1 MKKRFT
7 IKAITCLILI
17 ILSTVLISCNND
29 GGSVETE
36 AVPESSTQHTH
47 EWGEWTVAN
56 KATCASEGRSE
67 RVCACGEKDTK
78 ALQTVAHTS
87 NDWIVDKEATL
98 RESGK
103 KHQVCS
109 VCNERFNEKTIP
121 LITVDLLPGIT
132 DVYQDQSRPNYN
144 LANCRNLK
152 GNPVVVLIFIDDNE
166 SHWTKEEVTTFTQE
180 HILVG
185 LDYLEKN
192 ARKWGVDLDFTIES
206 YSTALSGYKIKYE
219 GTVNRNLYNGGSTKD
234 VLDKAAQDIG
244 CDSNWELY
252 SYYKAKYP
260 KDDIIFLNFLNKSG
274 KSYTRHSIST
284 GYGAYSEHCVI
295 FADYLGSSPN
305 ERKNGSRASTVA
317 HEILHLFGAED
328 YYTSVSRESLAN
340 QKYPNDI
347 MLWQY
352 DNIEDNLIGDCTAF
366 SVGWTNVP
374 PDVCFDPRWWQ

>member
-17 ILSTVLISCNND
+17 ILLTVLISCNND
-29 GGSVETE
+29 GRSVETG

-56 KATCASEGRSE
+56 KATCVSEGRSE

-260 KDDIIFLNFLNKSG
+260 KEFEE
-274 KSYTRHSIST
+274 
-284 GYGAYSEHCVI
+284 AY
-295 FADYLGSSPN
+295 N
-305 ERKNGSRASTVA
+305 
-317 HEILHLFGAED
+317 
-328 YYTSVSRESLAN
+328 
-340 QKYPNDI
+340 
-347 MLWQY
+347 
-352 DNIEDNLIGDCTAF
+352 
-366 SVGWTNVP
+366 
-374 PDVCFDPRWWQ
+374 